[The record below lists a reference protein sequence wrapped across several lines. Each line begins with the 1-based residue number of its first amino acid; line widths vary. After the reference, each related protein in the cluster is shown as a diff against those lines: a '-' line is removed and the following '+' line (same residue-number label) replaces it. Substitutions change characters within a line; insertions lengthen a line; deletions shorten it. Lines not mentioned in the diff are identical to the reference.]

1 MADVAVENPANNVTL
16 HNKPTPLDTIP
27 NVDSLEGTGSDG
39 GDEYATLKR
48 LQRHLEYV
56 PLGSVSSGIVWWLVL
71 TTLIADTFN
80 SKRNTSRMNR
90 GKCLSLRLGFISML

>member
-16 HNKPTPLDTIP
+16 HNKPAPLDTIP
-27 NVDSLEGTGSDG
+27 NIDSLEGTGSDG

-56 PLGSVSSGIVWWLVL
+56 LLGSISAGLAWWL
-71 TTLIADTFN
+71 FN
-80 SKRNTSRMNR
+80 TDHF
-90 GKCLSLRLGFISML
+90 LRRYIQLQEEYIKDEQR

>member
-27 NVDSLEGTGSDG
+27 NINSLEGTGSDG

-56 PLGSVSSGIVWWLVL
+56 LLGFVSSGLVWWLVL
-71 TTLIADTFN
+71 TTLIAGTFN

-90 GKCLSLRLGFISML
+90 GKCLSFRVNLAIIL

>member
-27 NVDSLEGTGSDG
+27 SIDSLEGTGSDG

-56 PLGSVSSGIVWWLVL
+56 LLGFVSSGIVWFLVL
-71 TTLIADTFN
+71 TTLIAGTFN

-90 GKCLSLRLGFISML
+90 GKYPYLRSNFASIL